1 MENQRKTL
9 NPTQGHLLA
18 GVQVDAHRFLARV
31 PPDQLFLIAPDPRST
46 EEKKALAASPE
57 LQELWHVRNQIQRLF
72 EGAKEKNVPS
82 YADYIINLSQGSD
95 GMTPPIILY
104 SPNELETEVDA
115 AGIGY
120 IQVRWGTVLA
130 ALDGETQ
137 LASRFE
143 AAAKDPSSK
152 AGFVAV
158 YLVHGKPAGFARQC
172 FHDLNVLGVRPN
184 AALAISMDARDPVTA
199 VTRAVATEVPF
210 FNGRVNEKSRQLKRS
225 DPQVVTLSALRGA
238 CVTFMLGIG
247 GVKFG
252 SKPVTD
258 ISMDQAEK
266 ARPIAV
272 DWFRSLLDVIGPS
285 LQPNARP
292 NSVASS
298 PAVLAALGALGHDV
312 LAASPNERD
321 NVKGQ
326 LLDRIKSINWTRD
339 RSWDGIA
346 GKVGRSGKL
355 SLGGSKEVA
364 YAVFNAMS
372 YDNQPGYTAIRGG
385 SITLAGVQS

>member
-1 MENQRKTL
+1 
-9 NPTQGHLLA
+9 
-18 GVQVDAHRFLARV
+18 
-31 PPDQLFLIAPDPRST
+31 
-46 EEKKALAASPE
+46 
-57 LQELWHVRNQIQRLF
+57 
-72 EGAKEKNVPS
+72 
-82 YADYIINLSQGSD
+82 
-95 GMTPPIILY
+95 MTPPIILY
-104 SPNELETEVDA
+104 SHRALETDVDP

-120 IQVRWGTVLA
+120 IQVAWGTVLA

-152 AGFVAV
+152 AGYVAV
-158 YLVHGKPAGFARQC
+158 YIVHGKPAGFARQC

-199 VTRAVATEVPF
+199 VTRAVATDVPF
-210 FNGRVNEKSRQLKRS
+210 FNGRVNEKSRQLKRA

-252 SKPVTD
+252 AKPVTE

-266 ARPIAV
+266 AHPIAV
-272 DWFRSLLDVIGPS
+272 DWFKSLVDVMGPA

-292 NSVASS
+292 QSVASS

-312 LAASPNERD
+312 LAANPADREA
-321 NVKGQ
+321 VKRR
-326 LLDRIKSINWTRD
+326 LLEKVQSVVWTRD

-346 GKVGRSGKL
+346 GKMARSGKL
-355 SLGGSKEVA
+355 TLGGSKEVA
-364 YAVFNAMS
+364 YAVYNALC
-372 YDNQPGYTAIRGG
+372 YENQPGYASIRGAV
-385 SITLAGVQS
+385 SATV